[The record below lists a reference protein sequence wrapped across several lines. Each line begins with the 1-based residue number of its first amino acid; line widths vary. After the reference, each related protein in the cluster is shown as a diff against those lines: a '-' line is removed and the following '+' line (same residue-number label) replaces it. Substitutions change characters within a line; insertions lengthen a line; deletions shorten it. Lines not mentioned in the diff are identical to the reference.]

1 MSPGGNEFPGV
12 TSEERAMTRR
22 DDHFD
27 AMLKH
32 LGATYYQTLKGEA
45 TPSDVAAA
53 VDSVER
59 ESARQRGSAAQP
71 DRRPAPGRH
80 LAKTGKWRVRD
91 VMTTEVITVDKR
103 TSGAAIARLLAEH
116 HINAV
121 PVLTGVRKVA
131 GVVSEADLLQA
142 QQRPAAGGRDGL
154 LHRRPRTTPGHA
166 AHTAGHLMT
175 SPAITIHPD
184 APLAAAARRM
194 TDQHL
199 TLLPV
204 VDDAGE
210 LIGVISR
217 RDLLRVYLR
226 PDSDIAEEVSG
237 VLADVLFLDPAV
249 VTVSAHDGLV
259 TLAGQIDRPELAP
272 VAVRLASGVDG
283 VLAVADKLTVAPA
296 TSAHPGS

>member
-1 MSPGGNEFPGV
+1 
-12 TSEERAMTRR
+12 MTRR

-27 AMLKH
+27 AMLRH
-32 LGATYYQTLKGEA
+32 LGATYYQTLQGTA

-59 ESARQRGSAAQP
+59 ESARRNGGTDSGSSRPGEPGQPRQHTHRGHA
-71 DRRPAPGRH
+71 G
-80 LAKTGKWRVRD
+80 KTGTWRVRD
-91 VMTTEVITVDKR
+91 VMTSDVISVDKW
-103 TSGAAIARLLAEH
+103 TSGTTVARLLSEH

-131 GVVSEADLLQA
+131 GVVSEADLLKA
-142 QQRPAAGGRDGL
+142 QQRPGTRGGLR
-154 LHRRPRTTPGHA
+154 HRRPRTTQGHA

-194 TDQHL
+194 TDNHL

-204 VDDAGE
+204 VDESAE

-226 PDSDIAEEVSG
+226 PDSDIAAEVSG
-237 VLADVLFLDPAV
+237 VLADVLFLDPATV
-249 VTVSAHDGLV
+249 RVSAHEGLV
-259 TLAGQIDRPELAP
+259 TLTGTIGRPELSP

-283 VLAVADKLTVAPA
+283 VLAVVDKLTVVPA
-296 TSAHPGS
+296 EAAHPGS

>member
-1 MSPGGNEFPGV
+1 
-12 TSEERAMTRR
+12 MTRR

-27 AMLKH
+27 AMLRH
-32 LGATYYQTLKGEA
+32 LGATYYQTLHGTA

-59 ESARQRGSAAQP
+59 ESVHRNG
-71 DRRPAPGRH
+71 DAPGQGGPPRQHDRH
-80 LAKTGKWRVRD
+80 ARAAKTGTWRVRD
-91 VMTTEVITVDKR
+91 VMTTDVISVDKY
-103 TSGAAIARLLAEH
+103 TSGTMVARLLSEH
-116 HINAV
+116 RINAV

-131 GVVSEADLLQA
+131 GVVSEADLLEA
-142 QQRPAAGGRDGL
+142 QQRPDARTRGGL
-154 LHRRPRTTPGHA
+154 LRRRPRTTPGHA
-166 AHTAGHLMT
+166 VHTAGHLMT

-194 TDQHL
+194 TDDHL

-204 VDDAGE
+204 VDDSAE

-226 PDSDIAEEVSG
+226 PDADIAAEVSG

-249 VTVSAHDGLV
+249 VTVSAEDGLV
-259 TLAGQIDRPELAP
+259 TLAGTIDRPELSP

-283 VLAVADKLTVAPA
+283 VLAVVDKLTTAPA
-296 TSAHPGS
+296 ATPNPGS

>member
-1 MSPGGNEFPGV
+1 
-12 TSEERAMTRR
+12 MTRR

-27 AMLKH
+27 AMLRH
-32 LGATYYQTLKGEA
+32 LGATYYQTLQGRA

-59 ESARQRGSAAQP
+59 ESVRRNGGTGSGGTGSGGNRPRQH
-71 DRRPAPGRH
+71 DHPGH
-80 LAKTGKWRVRD
+80 AAKTGTWRIRD
-91 VMTTEVITVDKR
+91 VMTTEVISVDKW
-103 TSGAAIARLLAEH
+103 TSGTTVARLLSEH

-121 PVLTGVRKVA
+121 PVLTGIRKVA
-131 GVVSEADLLQA
+131 GVVSEADLLKA
-142 QQRPAAGGRDGL
+142 QQRPGGARGGL
-154 LHRRPRTTPGHA
+154 LRRRPRTTPGHA

-194 TDQHL
+194 TDHHL

-204 VDDAGE
+204 VDDSAE
-210 LIGVISR
+210 LIGVVSR

-226 PDSDIAEEVSG
+226 PDSDIAAEVSG

-249 VTVSAHDGLV
+249 VTVAAHDGLV
-259 TLAGQIDRPELAP
+259 TLAGAIDRPELSP
-272 VAVRLASGVDG
+272 VAVRLAAGVDG
-283 VLAVADKLTVAPA
+283 VLAVVDKLTAAPA
-296 TSAHPGS
+296 EAANPGS